1 MAPLRTALRHKEVN
15 MIAIALIAAAA
26 AYLAA
31 RLYILAGSLPDQN
44 DDMIFF

>member
-1 MAPLRTALRHKEVN
+1 MRQKEID

-26 AYLAA
+26 AYLAL
-31 RLYILAGSLPDQN
+31 RLHTLAGSLPNQN